1 MTILIRAPE
10 LQDIPAIVQLI
21 SELAATAGEMS
32 PINPGYV
39 KQYLNSPISRILLA
53 EVDGEIEGLMS
64 YSIRPDLYHAGDCC
78 LIEELIVRDGKRNQG
93 TGSALM
99 KDLLARLAG
108 CKEISVGVMTE
119 NVEALKFYRRQGLDE
134 EAVLLEK
141 HF

>member
-32 PINPGYV
+32 PINPDYV
-39 KQYLNSPISRILLA
+39 NQYLNSPISRILLA
-53 EVDGEIEGLMS
+53 EVDGEIVGLMS
-64 YSIRPDLYHAGDCC
+64 YSIRPDLYHAGDCG
-78 LIEELIVRDGKRNQG
+78 LIEELIVRDGKRNRG
-93 TGSALM
+93 IGSAML
-99 KDLLARLAG
+99 KDLFARLAG

-119 NVEALKFYRRQGLDE
+119 NSEALKFYRRQGLDE

>member
-32 PINPGYV
+32 PLNADYV
-39 KQYLNSPISRILLA
+39 NQYLNSPISRILLA
-53 EVDGEIEGLMS
+53 EVDGEIVGLMS
-64 YSIRPDLYHAGDCC
+64 YSIRPDLYHAGDCG
-78 LIEELIVRDGKRNQG
+78 LIEELIVRDGKRNRG
-93 TGSALM
+93 IGSAML
-99 KDLLARLAG
+99 KDLFARLAG

-119 NVEALKFYRRQGLDE
+119 NSEALKFYRRQGLDE
-134 EAVLLEK
+134 DAVLLEK

>member
-1 MTILIRAPE
+1 MAILIRAPE
-10 LQDIPAIVQLI
+10 LQDIPTIVQLI
-21 SELAATAGEMS
+21 AELASTVDEVS
-32 PINPGYV
+32 PITPAYV
-39 KQYLNSPISRILLA
+39 SQYLASPSSWILLA
-53 EVDGEIEGLMS
+53 EADGEIVGLMS

-93 TGSALM
+93 VGSALM